1 MQPGTTGSS
10 ASPDRNTNDRNN
22 EDPTMRGSLAGQA
35 SIRERLYDDIE
46 KAVEKTD
53 SLDEMYQVLSLY
65 IGRQNDFDYSTRP
78 SDSMITKLREGREV
92 VAMFSKILESS
103 DIDHKKEELR
113 TRLNSM
119 MKRDNPL
126 FGLNNGER
134 VELVIGE
141 ASFKILSKIRELVAR
156 ELIKL
161 EGVDF
166 DLTVKSKEA
175 SEFDGMGGLA

>member
-1 MQPGTTGSS
+1 MNPGTTGSP
-10 ASPDRNTNDRNN
+10 ASPDRNANDRNT
-22 EDPTMRGSLAGQA
+22 EDPTMRGSLSGQA
-35 SIRERLYDDIE
+35 SIREKLYDAIE

-65 IGRQNDFDYSTRP
+65 IGRQNDFDYSAKP

-92 VAMFSKILESS
+92 VAIFSKILESS
-103 DIDHKKEELR
+103 DKDHKREELR

-156 ELIKL
+156 ELIRL

-166 DLTVKSKEA
+166 DTTIKGKVV
-175 SEFDGMGGLA
+175 SEFDDIGLA